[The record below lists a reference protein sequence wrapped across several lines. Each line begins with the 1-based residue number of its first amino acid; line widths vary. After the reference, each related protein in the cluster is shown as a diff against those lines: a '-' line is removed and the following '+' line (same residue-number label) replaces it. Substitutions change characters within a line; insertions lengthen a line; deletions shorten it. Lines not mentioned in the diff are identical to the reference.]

1 MQGTPTPQVPAPG
14 SPLLAPPHAPAQ
26 PPQPA
31 PGKAG
36 RIGCCC
42 CCTILVVIAIVVG
55 SILGNVDPPKVS
67 VRWLKLK
74 DIATNNTAARIT
86 MDMTLNLKNPNGWPV
101 GVTIR
106 NLSAEVY
113 SINRQSSGKG
123 GQRGE
128 VYLGKAELPKVLEV
142 NPDAN
147 VDFLLTVTAN
157 LQGTTALVAGPRWL
171 GDCGPLP
178 TGREKTTRLLI
189 RVLNLVVEAVVPV
202 QVSDVEVEADAPCDQ
217 YTTLASLAADEPEPR
232 ARATSGRRQA
242 AVGAFGDVSSPEPEH
257 ALAGQGP
264 HAMRRERREHLSTKL
279 QP

>member
-1 MQGTPTPQVPAPG
+1 MQGAPTTQVPAPG
-14 SPLLAPPHAPAQ
+14 APLLPSPQAPAQ

-31 PGKAG
+31 PSKGG

-67 VRWLKLK
+67 ARWLKLK

-86 MDMTLNLKNPNGWPV
+86 MDMTLNIKNPNGWPV

-113 SINRQSSGKG
+113 SINKQSSGK

-128 VYLGKAELPKVLEV
+128 VYLGKADLPKALEI

-147 VDFLLTVTAN
+147 ADFLLTVTAN

-171 GDCGPLP
+171 ADCGPLP
-178 TGREKTTRLLI
+178 TGRERTTRLLI

-202 QVSDVEVEADAPCDQ
+202 QISDVEVEADAPCDQ
-217 YTTLASLAADEPEPR
+217 YTTLASLAADELEPR
-232 ARATSGRRQA
+232 ARAASGRRQA
-242 AVGAFGDVSSPEPEH
+242 AVGAFGDVSSAEPEPSS
-257 ALAGQGP
+257 AGMGP
-264 HAMRRERREHLSTKL
+264 HAMRRERREHLANKL